1 LATLNTAY
9 NNIVTA
15 PNDANALVHIAQAN
29 AAIAALSANP
39 NVPTLNTAWN
49 YMANLMNLSAKYT
62 SEAGADYFN
71 LQAGITTNVYSFVQN
86 LPRYGLLTAL
96 DDAAE
101 FMENIADTTTLG
113 GQAIVGVMREGR
125 NDSRLSAGSLYNTN
139 QIPSDPEVAPV
150 PVIVPVT

>member
-1 LATLNTAY
+1 
-9 NNIVTA
+9 
-15 PNDANALVHIAQAN
+15 
-29 AAIAALSANP
+29 
-39 NVPTLNTAWN
+39 
-49 YMANLMNLSAKYT
+49 
-62 SEAGADYFN
+62 

-125 NDSRLSAGSLYNTN
+125 NDSRLFAGSLYNTN

>member
-1 LATLNTAY
+1 
-9 NNIVTA
+9 
-15 PNDANALVHIAQAN
+15 
-29 AAIAALSANP
+29 
-39 NVPTLNTAWN
+39 
-49 YMANLMNLSAKYT
+49 
-62 SEAGADYFN
+62 
-71 LQAGITTNVYSFVQN
+71 
-86 LPRYGLLTAL
+86 L

-125 NDSRLSAGSLYNTN
+125 NDSRLFAGSLYNTN